1 MRVSQHGKVAGRQKI
16 LTVPSWKCIP
26 EWEGTVAIS
35 RKVFGAAALSV
46 AALALNACAA
56 NPGPVMSKS
65 TDKLISY
72 FEAKQELADTLQM
85 QLGGPTAGSPRNEYY
100 SYRLVAINGPAYD
113 LGSVLAVNNKLDL
126 ITRKCTLPND
136 MVPIEQWASMPRWTS
151 NSTLSTDLG
160 IPAPFRGVFDKA
172 KTSVDASL
180 KFESA
185 SIYQIED
192 IGQRFLARDEMDS
205 FVRRGDC
212 GEYLGRLSEPV
223 VFVRGI
229 IYGRET
235 LRSAKGFGTGLDL
248 RVIEQESGQLRFKY
262 DSSGAYELSDASVMP
277 KFAIMAK
284 ILPTQIAVTGS
295 RINDGGGIAGVLDMK
310 SETDDTASLPDGAVD
325 LSEVPVAAQ
334 SRPDLLR
341 VRFAP
346 LSDEEV
352 ARIER
357 ALPSN

>member
-1 MRVSQHGKVAGRQKI
+1 MTLSKRLFGSA
-16 LTVPSWKCIP
+16 
-26 EWEGTVAIS
+26 AI
-35 RKVFGAAALSV
+35 
-46 AALALNACAA
+46 AALALGGCAA
-56 NPGPVMSKS
+56 NPGPVMNKS

-136 MVPIEQWASMPRWTS
+136 MVPVEKWASMPRWTS
-151 NSTLSTDLG
+151 NSILSTDLG
-160 IPAPFRGVFDKA
+160 VPAPFKGVFDKA
-172 KTSVDASL
+172 KTSVDAGIN
-180 KFESA
+180 FQSA

-192 IGQRFLARDEMDS
+192 IGQRFLARDEMDT

-212 GEYLGRLSEPV
+212 GDYLSTLTEPV

-235 LRSAKGFGTGLDL
+235 LKSAKGFGTAVDL
-248 RVIEQESGQLRFKY
+248 RVVEEESGQLRFKY

-284 ILPTQIAVTGS
+284 ILPAQIAVTGS
-295 RINDGGGIAGVLDMK
+295 RLNSVVGGGFSGD
-310 SETDDTASLPDGAVD
+310 SGGDPAVD
-325 LSEVPVAAQ
+325 YQVSPAPPASGEPDENSVDADVRIRPESEAVVVAAQ
-334 SRPDLLR
+334 SRPDLVR

-352 ARIER
+352 ARLER
-357 ALPSN
+357 VLTSN

>member
-1 MRVSQHGKVAGRQKI
+1 MTYSKRLIGSAT
-16 LTVPSWKCIP
+16 L
-26 EWEGTVAIS
+26 
-35 RKVFGAAALSV
+35 AL
-46 AALALNACAA
+46 AALALGGCAA
-56 NPGPVMSKS
+56 NPGPVIDKS

-136 MVPIEQWASMPRWTS
+136 MVPVEKWASMPRWTS
-151 NSTLSTDLG
+151 NSILSTDLG
-160 IPAPFRGVFDKA
+160 VPAPFKGVFDKA
-172 KTSVDASL
+172 KTSVDAGIN
-180 KFESA
+180 FQSA

-192 IGQRFLARDEMDS
+192 IGQRFLARDEMDT

-212 GEYLGRLSEPV
+212 GDYLSTLSEPV

-235 LRSAKGFGTGLDL
+235 LKSAKGFGTSLDL
-248 RVIEQESGQLRFKY
+248 RIVEEESGQLRFKY

-284 ILPTQIAVTGS
+284 ILPAQIAVTGS
-295 RINDGGGIAGVLDMK
+295 RLNSVVVGGGGP
-310 SETDDTASLPDGAVD
+310 SGDGTGDSAVD
-325 LSEVPVAAQ
+325 YQVSPAPPASGEPDEYSIDADVRIRPESEVVVAAQ
-334 SRPDLLR
+334 SRSDLVR

-352 ARIER
+352 AQIER

>member
-1 MRVSQHGKVAGRQKI
+1 M
-16 LTVPSWKCIP
+16 T
-26 EWEGTVAIS
+26 IS
-35 RKVFGAAALSV
+35 RKVFRAATLAV
-46 AALALNACAA
+46 AAIALNACAA

-126 ITRKCTLPND
+126 ITRKCTLPTD
-136 MVPIEQWASMPRWTS
+136 MVPVEQWASMPRWTS

-160 IPAPFRGVFDKA
+160 IPAPFKGVFDKA
-172 KTSVDASL
+172 KTSVDANL
-180 KFESA
+180 NFESA

-192 IGQRFLARDEMDS
+192 IGQRFLARDEMDT

-212 GEYLGRLSEPV
+212 GEYLSGLSEPV

-248 RVIEQESGQLRFKY
+248 RVVEEESGQLRFKY

-284 ILPTQIAVTGS
+284 ILPTEIAVTGS
-295 RINDGGGIAGVLDMK
+295 RINTGGGIKGMPDTT
-310 SETDDTASLPDGAVD
+310 SETDDAAD
-325 LSEVPVAAQ
+325 LSENPVAAQ
-334 SRPDLLR
+334 SAPKLVR

-346 LSDEEV
+346 LSDDEV

>member
-1 MRVSQHGKVAGRQKI
+1 M
-16 LTVPSWKCIP
+16 T
-26 EWEGTVAIS
+26 IS
-35 RKVFGAAALSV
+35 RNFVGS
-46 AALALNACAA
+46 AALAIAALGLGSCAA
-56 NPGPVMSKS
+56 NPGPVINKS

-100 SYRLVAINGPAYD
+100 TYRLVAINGPAYE

-126 ITRKCTLPND
+126 ITRKCTYPND
-136 MVPIEQWASMPRWTS
+136 LVPIEKWASMPRWTS
-151 NSTLSTDLG
+151 NSTLNTELG
-160 IPAPFRGVFDKA
+160 IPAPFKGVFDKA

-180 KFESA
+180 NFESA

-192 IGQRFLARDEMDS
+192 IGQRFLARDEMDM

-212 GEYLGRLSEPV
+212 GEYLSTLSEPV

-235 LRSAKGFGTGLDL
+235 LRSAKGFGTELDL
-248 RVIEQESGQLRFKY
+248 RVVEEESGQLRFKY
-262 DSSGAYELSDASVMP
+262 DSSGAYELSDAEVIP

-284 ILPTQIAVTGS
+284 IMPVQIAVTGS
-295 RINDGGGIAGVLDMK
+295 RINNYPSGNNNIENPADPALNEDGTI
-310 SETDDTASLPDGAVD
+310 D
-325 LSEVPVAAQ
+325 LSKVPPAAQ
-334 SRPDLLR
+334 GPRELVR

-346 LSDEEV
+346 LTDDELAV
-352 ARIER
+352 IES
-357 ALPSN
+357 AQP

>member
-1 MRVSQHGKVAGRQKI
+1 M
-16 LTVPSWKCIP
+16 
-26 EWEGTVAIS
+26 AI
-35 RKVFGAAALSV
+35 AAFSLS
-46 AALALNACAA
+46 ACAA

-85 QLGGPTAGSPRNEYY
+85 QLGGPTASSPRNEYY
-100 SYRLVAINGPAYD
+100 SYRLVAINGPAYE

-136 MVPIEQWASMPRWTS
+136 MVPVEQWASMPRWTS

-160 IPAPFRGVFDKA
+160 IPAPFQGVFQKA
-172 KTSVDASL
+172 KTSVDADL
-180 KFESA
+180 NFQSA

-192 IGQRFLARDEMDS
+192 IGQRFLARDEMDT

-212 GEYLGRLSEPV
+212 GEYLSTLSEPV

-235 LRSAKGFGTGLDL
+235 LKSAKGFAGGIDL
-248 RVIEQESGQLRFKY
+248 RVVEEESGQLRFKY
-262 DSSGAYELSDASVMP
+262 DSTGAYELSDAAVMP

-284 ILPTQIAVTGS
+284 IMPASISVTGARLNENTIGS
-295 RINDGGGIAGVLDMK
+295 IRDPGTGIGL
-310 SETDDTASLPDGAVD
+310 ETDVNPPVGQQPDDGDETPVD
-325 LSEVPVAAQ
+325 IANIAPEAAP
-334 SRPDLLR
+334 SRPLVR
-341 VRFAP
+341 VTFAP
-346 LSDEEV
+346 LSDDEV
-352 ARIER
+352 EQIQRAAR
-357 ALPSN
+357 AN

>member
-1 MRVSQHGKVAGRQKI
+1 M
-16 LTVPSWKCIP
+16 T
-26 EWEGTVAIS
+26 IS
-35 RKVFGAAALSV
+35 KKLFGAAALAVAV
-46 AALALNACAA
+46 AALGACAA

-65 TDKLISY
+65 SDKLISY

-126 ITRKCTLPND
+126 ITRKCTLPTD
-136 MVPIEQWASMPRWTS
+136 MVPVEQWASMPRWTS

-160 IPAPFRGVFDKA
+160 IPAPFKGVFDKA
-172 KTSVDASL
+172 KTSVDAGIN
-180 KFESA
+180 FQSA

-192 IGQRFLARDEMDS
+192 IGQRFLARDEMAT
-205 FVRRGDC
+205 FVQRGDC
-212 GEYLGRLSEPV
+212 GQYLSTLTEPV

-235 LRSAKGFGTGLDL
+235 LKSAKGFGTGIDV
-248 RVIEQESGQLRFKY
+248 RVVEEQSGQLRFKY

-284 ILPTQIAVTGS
+284 ILPAQIAVTGS
-295 RINDGGGIAGVLDMK
+295 RLNVGTGSGSVIDAR
-310 SETDDTASLPDGAVD
+310 TDTALDYADGPQ
-325 LSEVPVAAQ
+325 LSESGEADDASADTQIRIRRGEEIATIPAVVAAQ
-334 SRPDLLR
+334 SRPDLVR
-341 VRFAP
+341 VQFAP
-346 LSDEEV
+346 LTDDEV
-352 ARIER
+352 AAIES
-357 ALPSN
+357 AQPGTK